1 MSNLLKGWLTL
12 LLALLAAY
20 GSYTIWR
27 VSSKAAALTGG
38 DEPQRA
44 EATSVATKPA
54 RRLEELKLV
63 ERDGKPFDMR
73 RLEGRVWV
81 ASTFFASCP
90 GFCLTMNQKV
100 AAIAKEL
107 ADTDVTFVS
116 VTVDPANDT
125 PKVLAD
131 YANDRGA
138 DPHRWL
144 FLTGDLDDIHDLCE
158 AHLKLPSAKSH
169 SDKLVLIG
177 RDGRF
182 IRGYTYSDSR
192 QLDSLLAKVRELQS
206 ESAPGKEAP

>member
-1 MSNLLKGWLTL
+1 MSNMVKGWLTL
-12 LLALLAAY
+12 LLLLLAAY
-20 GSYTIWR
+20 GSYTIWGG
-27 VSSKAAALTGG
+27 STAAVFTCGYYR
-38 DEPQRA
+38 QR
-44 EATSVATKPA
+44 TVGTVDATKPV
-54 RRLEELKLV
+54 RRLEELKLI
-63 ERDGKPFDMR
+63 ERDGKPFYMR
-73 RLEGRVWV
+73 RLEGRIWV

-131 YANDRGA
+131 YAKDRGA

-144 FLTGDLDDIHDLCE
+144 FLTGDMIDIRDLCE
-158 AHLKLPSAKSH
+158 GHLKLPATKSH
-169 SDKLVLIG
+169 SDKLVVIG

-182 IRGYTYSDSR
+182 VRGFTYSDPR
-192 QLDSLLAKVRELQS
+192 QLDALLAKVRELDA
-206 ESAPGKEAP
+206 EPVKEAP

>member
-1 MSNLLKGWLTL
+1 MSNMVKGWLTL
-12 LLALLAAY
+12 LLLLLAAY

-27 VSSKAAALTGG
+27 VSKVGTFTGG
-38 DEPQRA
+38 DGSQPPI
-44 EATSVATKPA
+44 ATVDAAKPA
-54 RRLEELKLV
+54 RRLEELKLI

-107 ADTDVTFVS
+107 TDTDVTFVS

-125 PKVLAD
+125 PRVLAD
-131 YANDRGA
+131 YAKERGA
-138 DPHRWL
+138 DPHHWL
-144 FLTGDLDDIHDLCE
+144 FLTGDTVDIHDLCE
-158 AHLKLPSAKSH
+158 GHLKLPATKSH
-169 SDKLVLIG
+169 SDKLVVIG

-182 IRGYTYSDSR
+182 VRGYTYSDPR
-192 QLDSLLAKVRELQS
+192 QLDALLAKVRELDS
-206 ESAPGKEAP
+206 EPIAEKEAL

>member
-1 MSNLLKGWLTL
+1 MSNAVKGWLTL
-12 LLALLAAY
+12 LLLALAAY

-27 VSSKAAALTGG
+27 VSKAAAIASGAG
-38 DEPQRA
+38 PESP
-44 EATSVATKPA
+44 ATLPVATKPM
-54 RRLEELKLV
+54 RRLEELKLT

-73 RLEGRVWV
+73 RLEGRIWV

-116 VTVDPANDT
+116 VTVDPTNDT
-125 PKVLAD
+125 PKVLAA
-131 YANDRGA
+131 YADERGA
-138 DPHRWL
+138 DLHHWL
-144 FLTGDLDDIHDLCE
+144 FLTGDTTDIHDLCE
-158 AHLKLPSAKSH
+158 GHLKLPATKSH

-182 IRGYTYSDSR
+182 VRGYTYSDPR
-192 QLDSLLAKVRELQS
+192 QLDALLAKVRELDS
-206 ESAPGKEAP
+206 EPPTGKETP